1 MKERTSHSLF
11 CMVAHFYQSI
21 TTLRTSNLIF
31 QGRMGRVR
39 CPWVPPGVTS
49 ARWGAETC
57 IDPVLPG
64 WRRGAGRSLHRPSP
78 LLRWST
84 SPASCLPFLSFTQIS
99 PVPPSFKTSC
109 SVLASLSVSF
119 CPQEFVWKHRSCLP
133 SALCGCF
140 LQYLCK
146 IGVSCFSEVKETW
159 VC

>member
-99 PVPPSFKTSC
+99 PVSPSFKTSC
-109 SVLASLSVSF
+109 SVLLS
-119 CPQEFVWKHRSCLP
+119 PQCWPGPGGAAWHLLP
-133 SALCGCF
+133 SEKRKGTRSGGTFAAM
-140 LQYLCK
+140 
-146 IGVSCFSEVKETW
+146 GVWSNS
-159 VC
+159 

>member
-49 ARWGAETC
+49 ARWEAETC
-57 IDPVLPG
+57 IDPMPG
-64 WRRGAGRSLHRPSP
+64 WRRGAGRSLHWPSP

-84 SPASCLPFLSFTQIS
+84 SPATCLPFLSFHTNFPCPTFLQNFMLS
-99 PVPPSFKTSC
+99 PSVP
-109 SVLASLSVSF
+109 SVLARARR
-119 CPQEFVWKHRSCLP
+119 CCMTP
-133 SALCGCF
+133 SP
-140 LQYLCK
+140 
-146 IGVSCFSEVKETW
+146 IRKEKRDSKW
-159 VC
+159 RHICCYGSMV